1 MVMTQ
6 IPGGK
11 STVTPYV
18 VVKGVDQ
25 FLEFVQQTFQVKPS
39 LVVPNQDGT
48 IGHAEVTVGQSV
60 LMAFDAQPDWPD
72 TPAFLSVYVDDVD
85 QVFARALEAG
95 ATVVTELTE
104 SKVTGD
110 RGCRVKDP
118 VGNVWW
124 LQTHL
129 YDVDP
134 STLGEVFA
142 DPAELAKMQVA
153 IETFA
158 TEMRSRI
165 GR

>member
-1 MVMTQ
+1 MTQ

-124 LQTHL
+124 L
-129 YDVDP
+129 
-134 STLGEVFA
+134 
-142 DPAELAKMQVA
+142 
-153 IETFA
+153 
-158 TEMRSRI
+158 
-165 GR
+165 

>member
-1 MVMTQ
+1 MTQ

-18 VVKGVDQ
+18 VVKGVAQ
-25 FLEFVQQTFQVKPS
+25 FLEFVEQTFQVKPS
-39 LVVPNQDGT
+39 LVVPNQDGS
-48 IGHAEVTVGQSV
+48 IGHAEITVGQSV

-72 TPAFLSVYVDDVD
+72 TPAFLSVYIDDVD

-95 ATVVTELTE
+95 ATVVTEMTE

-134 STLGEVFA
+134 SMLSEAFS
-142 DPAELAKMQVA
+142 DPVELARMQMA
-153 IETFA
+153 IQTFA
-158 TEMRSRI
+158 TEMQSRVS
-165 GR
+165 R